1 LKTNGSSEVKQDRF
15 LVKHNMKVPDFIYQQ
30 DSSVGSDGNQTK
42 CGTNCLANCA
52 CSAYAYDPY
61 IGCMY
66 WSGELIDLQ
75 KFPYGGVDLFIRVSA
90 ELGIFSLFLFKS
102 LLFLFQVRN

>member
-1 LKTNGSSEVKQDRF
+1 LKNASSEVKQDRF

-42 CGTNCLANCA
+42 CGINCLANCA

-75 KFPYGGVDLFIRVSA
+75 KFPYGGVDLFIRVSV